1 VSARVISTYDTKL
14 EKWEKSNRIASMIIK
29 GPVSAGIR
37 GAIAEKNQD
46 GVELTAME
54 FMASIGENFKGSS
67 RIYAS
72 TLIMKMCTSRYDGQC
87 GIREHIMS
95 MCDMAV
101 FFLRGCDMAVKL
113 KALDMSISEGFLV
126 HFIMTSL
133 PTHYTPTLR
142 RERGAFLN
150 S

>member
-1 VSARVISTYDTKL
+1 VSAHVIRTYNTKL

-29 GPVSAGIR
+29 GPVSVGLR

-54 FMASIGENFKGSS
+54 FMASVEENFKGSS
-67 RIYAS
+67 RTYVS
-72 TLIMKMCTSRYDGQC
+72 TLIMKMCTSRYDGQG

-101 FFLRGCDMAVKL
+101 KL
-113 KALDMSISEGFLV
+113 KALDISISEGFLV

-133 PTHYTPTLR
+133 PAHYTPTLR
-142 RERGAFLN
+142 RGSGAFLN